1 MADKCQWALKRNDYK
16 LHTFPFSFLLHI
28 DLKRGLLVMMYVCSY
43 ITAHMRGVGNLG
55 LRHTLAKYCRHSSS
69 ARLSLHLLHTAFHPL
84 SLLTPLINFDHF
96 NWSSNQQN
104 YKCTAIVE
112 QSRLF
117 WWMRFYILLQISAF
131 FLFSNFR
138 KRQIALYSPCR
149 LVGRSV
155 GRLVDVTINFFNI

>member
-1 MADKCQWALKRNDYK
+1 MISSTIHPSLKVETVNLTFKRKENTLNPCPVFTLTQDMADKCQWALKRNDYK

-84 SLLTPLINFDHF
+84 SLN
-96 NWSSNQQN
+96 
-104 YKCTAIVE
+104 
-112 QSRLF
+112 
-117 WWMRFYILLQISAF
+117 
-131 FLFSNFR
+131 
-138 KRQIALYSPCR
+138 
-149 LVGRSV
+149 
-155 GRLVDVTINFFNI
+155 TID